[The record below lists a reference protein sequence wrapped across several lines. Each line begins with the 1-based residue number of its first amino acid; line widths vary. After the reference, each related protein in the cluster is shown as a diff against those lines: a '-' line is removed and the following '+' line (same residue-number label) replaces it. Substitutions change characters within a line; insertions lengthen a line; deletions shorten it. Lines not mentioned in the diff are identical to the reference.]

1 MKTREY
7 WGGFGMSE
15 IKSDKEFAQVVQ
27 KDRVVVEFYAT
38 WCPDCHLIA
47 PYFTGWK
54 EQYADKFTLVKA
66 DRDILIETAE
76 KYDVLGIPSFIA
88 FEDGKEVA
96 RLVSRDTK
104 TKTECEAF
112 FDSAYPVRSR

>member
-1 MKTREY
+1 MSETKS
-7 WGGFGMSE
+7 SE
-15 IKSDKEFAQVVQ
+15 IKSDEEFAEAIQ

-47 PYFTGWK
+47 PYFANW
-54 EQYADKFTLVKA
+54 EAQYADKFTLFKA
-66 DRDILIETAE
+66 DRDILVETAE

-88 FEDGKEVA
+88 FEGGKEVA

-104 TKTECEAF
+104 TKAECEAF
-112 FDSAYPVRSR
+112 FNSAYPVTSK